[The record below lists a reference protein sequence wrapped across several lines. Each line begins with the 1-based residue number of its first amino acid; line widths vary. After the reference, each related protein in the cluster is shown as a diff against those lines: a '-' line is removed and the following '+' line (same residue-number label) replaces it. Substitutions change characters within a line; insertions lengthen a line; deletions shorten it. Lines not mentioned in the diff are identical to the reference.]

1 MLLVEEK
8 PDFEFYL
15 RGADGREAWVNDR
28 RLVRSFIVSPSRL
41 IEDWPVPNPDS
52 LVEATLAPLLSLA
65 PEVVLLGTGARQAFP
80 PPAAMAAFLT
90 RGIGIECMAN
100 AAAARTY
107 DVLAGE
113 GRQVVAGFILPGG

>member
-15 RGADGREAWVNDR
+15 RSADGREARVNDR
-28 RLVRSFIVSPSRL
+28 RLVRSFIVSPRRL
-41 IEDWPVPNPDS
+41 IEDWPVSGLEALDAAALD
-52 LVEATLAPLLSLA
+52 LVLALS
-65 PEVVLLGTGARQAFP
+65 PEVVILGTGTRQAFP
-80 PPAAMAAFLT
+80 PAAAMAAFLT

-113 GRQVVAGFILPGG
+113 GRQVVAGFILPSG

>member
-28 RLVRSFIVSPSRL
+28 RLVRSFIVSPDRL
-41 IEDWPVPNPDS
+41 LEDWPVAGTDG
-52 LVEATLAPLLSLA
+52 LDEAVLAPLLALA
-65 PEVVLLGTGARQAFP
+65 PEVVILGTGARQAFP
-80 PPAAMAAFLT
+80 PPAATAMFLT

-107 DVLAGE
+107 DGLAAE
-113 GRQVVAGFILPGG
+113 GRRVVAGFILPGG